1 MGQYLE
7 ERVIY
12 CERFQARTLDF
23 RGQLV
28 FSRYDQCEFV
38 KCTLLIDD
46 QTENLAITN
55 SSFEDCNIT
64 ELNPNSDRALV
75 VDGNIFKAPIE
86 ARNADL
92 DRRLTE
98 ALLAKL

>member
-38 KCTLLIDD
+38 KCTFLIDD

-64 ELNPNSDRALV
+64 ELTPNPDRALV
-75 VDGNIFKAPIE
+75 ADGNIFKAPIDV
-86 ARNADL
+86 RNADL

-98 ALLAKL
+98 ALSAKL